1 MNKTLSIRI
10 AEPEDAGAILNIYSY
25 YVENTAITFEY
36 EVPFEEEFRERIV
49 NTLRKYPYLVAEKD
63 GQIIG
68 YAYAGVFKGRAAYDW
83 DVETSIYVDKDAKK
97 QGIGRQLYEA
107 LEKILRKQNIVNLYA
122 CITCPETDDEYA
134 TRDSIHYHEKMGYR
148 LVGEFRRCGYKFG
161 RWYSMVWM
169 EKQIGEKAENQKNVT
184 WFSELATDNSLNLF

>member
-1 MNKTLSIRI
+1 MNKTFSIRI
-10 AEPEDAGAILNIYSY
+10 AEPEDAGAILSIYSY
-25 YVENTAITFEY
+25 YVKNTAITFEY
-36 EVPFEEEFRERIV
+36 EVPSEEEFRERIV
-49 NTLRKYPYLVAEKD
+49 NTLRKYPYLVAEQD

-83 DVETSIYVDKDAKK
+83 DVETSIYVDKDVKK
-97 QGIGRQLYEA
+97 QGIGRQLYGA
-107 LEKILRKQNIVNLYA
+107 LEKILQKQNIVNLYA
-122 CITCPETDDEYA
+122 CITCPETDDEYV

-169 EKQIGEKAENQKNVT
+169 EKQIGEKMENQKDVK
-184 WFSELATDNSLNLF
+184 WFSELA